1 MFMGFHFIKITLG
14 LTALILLQSCS
25 SSGGGGS
32 LPIGD
37 PNAPRVVPPDNT
49 VACTSGSGANINITG
64 QITYERVMPDA
75 SGALDYSNIQALPVR
90 GATIQIL
97 CGATVI
103 ASASTNDND
112 GTYSLTAPGGSQGL
126 IVRVRA
132 ELKQVGSTPGWDFT
146 VVDNTRE
153 QALYVMDSAPF
164 NVDQAD
170 ISKNLL
176 AGSGFNNNLSA
187 PAYSSSRVAAPFAI
201 LDSVFKARQKV
212 LSVEP
217 QAQFPALK
225 LNWSVNNNSTGGNTL
240 SDIKAGNIS
249 SSFFGQPDQ
258 TQEPQIYILGDDN
271 SDTDEYDEHVIIHEW
286 GHYFEH
292 YFSRSDSIGGPH
304 SGNDKLDMRVAF
316 GEGFGNAFSGMV
328 TDNPIYKDST
338 GPSQASGFKIN
349 VDDNNCFNKGFYS
362 ECSVQA
368 ILYDLYDDGTET
380 ESNGVESGDNVS
392 MGFLPLYQVLIDQQ
406 KNTAALTSIFS
417 FIKPLKDQNPASS
430 NAIDSLT
437 FAQDIQNISDIYGD
451 SETGSTNNPGTNNI
465 FPLYQTIN
473 VGDTLNICSTAEN
486 RAPLQDKNGNKLGVN
501 RYLRLSLS
509 TNQPVTIE
517 ANEASGDIDI
527 SSDPDI
533 EVFLNGAQVGIGES
547 TDTNKETLTLTLGS
561 NTEILEYIIVVYNY
575 SYYIGTTT
583 PETTCF
589 NITVTN

>member
-1 MFMGFHFIKITLG
+1 MLLKMFMGFHFIKITLG
-14 LTALILLQSCS
+14 LTALILLQSCG
-25 SSGGGGS
+25 GGGGS

-49 VACTSGSGANINITG
+49 VACTSGSGSNINIAG

-90 GATIQIL
+90 GATIQIM

-132 ELKQVGSTPGWDFT
+132 ELKQVGSAPGWDFT
-146 VVDNTRE
+146 VVDNTRD

-164 NVDQAD
+164 NVDQAN

-187 PAYSSSRVAAPFAI
+187 PAYTSDRVAAPFAI
-201 LDSVFKARQKV
+201 LDSVFKAKQKILDPNV
-212 LSVEP
+212 NP

-240 SDIKAGNIS
+240 SDIRAGNIS
-249 SSFFGQPDQ
+249 SSFFGQLDQ

-338 GPSQASGFKIN
+338 GPSQAAGFKIN

-437 FAQDIQNISDIYGD
+437 FAQDIQNIQDIYGD

-473 VGDTLNICSTAEN
+473 VGDTLNVCSTAEN

-501 RYLRLSLS
+501 RYLRLSVPTSQSITINATRTSGLS
-509 TNQPVTIE
+509 S
-517 ANEASGDIDI
+517 A
-527 SSDPDI
+527 DPDI
-533 EVFLNGAQVGIGES
+533 ELLLNGEKKGVGES
-547 TDTNKETLTLTLGS
+547 IVTNSETLAAGTIASG
-561 NTEILEYIIVVYNY
+561 EYIIIVYEF
-575 SYYIGTTT
+575 SYYTGTTT

-589 NITVTN
+589 DITVTN